1 MHPCLHFLGGGIYKT
16 LRILTLLSPNQSG
29 KPDHFWPSNIH
40 SYFTFSLGLHVT
52 SWVSIPQCFELS
64 KPFRIHFLL
73 SHFIVCARARIPT
86 HNLTNQ
92 GGSQSIKRNLKSMV
106 PLGRW
111 ISLWPSICKENR
123 LTVLWCWFLRGRSLS
138 GYFQVMKS
146 QLLKNWLLN
155 PAPQLFQQYLIMIFN
170 FYGKNIVGNL
180 AGEKWKI
187 TLSIMFPSL
196 RMNILCGLGM

>member
-1 MHPCLHFLGGGIYKT
+1 MHPCLHFLGGGLHKT

-29 KPDHFWPSNIH
+29 KPGHFWPSNIH
-40 SYFTFSLGLHVT
+40 SYFTFSLGLHGT

-64 KPFRIHFLL
+64 KPFRIHFLR

-86 HNLTNQ
+86 HNLTKVAAKVPKGTWINGPSGEVDFTLTKYLQ
-92 GGSQSIKRNLKSMV
+92 GK
-106 PLGRW
+106 
-111 ISLWPSICKENR
+111 

-170 FYGKNIVGNL
+170 FYGKNIVGNM
-180 AGEKWKI
+180 AWEKWKI